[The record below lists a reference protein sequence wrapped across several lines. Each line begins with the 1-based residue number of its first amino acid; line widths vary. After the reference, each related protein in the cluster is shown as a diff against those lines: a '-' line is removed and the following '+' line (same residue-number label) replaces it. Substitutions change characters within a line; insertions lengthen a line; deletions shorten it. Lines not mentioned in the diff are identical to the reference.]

1 MLTAG
6 ESQDPTSP
14 TGAGRVLSLI
24 RDGEAVTRADLARRT
39 GLARSTVA
47 QRVEALLAH
56 HLVYEAG
63 GSASTGGRPPTVLAF
78 NRSAGVVLVADL
90 GATHSRLAVSD
101 LAGAPLSER
110 AYDTDVAR
118 PPEEVL
124 DWVHERFEVL
134 LEEIGRTA
142 DDVRGI
148 GIGVPAPV
156 AFSRGE
162 PVAPPMMPGWDG
174 FSIPGWF
181 SRHYDAPVLVD
192 NDVNIMALGEHW
204 THWRDT
210 EHLLYVKIGTGIGC
224 GIVSGRRIHRGAQ
237 GAAGDIGHVRLAGH
251 DDVVC
256 RCGNVGCLEAV
267 AGGRALAARISAAGL
282 PAETSRDVVR
292 LVRAGEPLA
301 IAAVRDAGRYLGEV
315 LAECINFFNPGA
327 IVIGGDISEAHQ
339 QLLAGV
345 REISFGRSLPMAT
358 RDLRMGCSQLGDRAG
373 VIGAAI
379 MVIEHVLAPETVD
392 RTIQAYMSPSARRR
406 QPSH

>member
-1 MLTAG
+1 MLTG
-6 ESQDPTSP
+6 EPRTGADGSSP
-14 TGAGRVLSLI
+14 TGAGRVLRLI
-24 RDGEAVTRADLARRT
+24 REGQAVTRADLARRT

-47 QRVEALLAH
+47 QRVDTLIAH
-56 HLVYEAG
+56 RLVYEAG
-63 GSASTGGRPPTVLAF
+63 GRASTGGRPPTVLAF

-90 GATHSRLAVSD
+90 GATHSRLAGSD

-110 AYDTDVAR
+110 AYDIDVAR

-204 THWRDT
+204 THWRGV

-224 GIVSGRRIHRGAQ
+224 GIVTDRRIHRGAQ

-251 DDVVC
+251 SDVVC
-256 RCGNVGCLEAV
+256 RRGNLGCLEAV
-267 AGGRALAARISAAGL
+267 AGGGARAAK
-282 PAETSRDVVR
+282 
-292 LVRAGEPLA
+292 PLA
-301 IAAVRDAGRYLGEV
+301 VR
-315 LAECINFFNPGA
+315 
-327 IVIGGDISEAHQ
+327 
-339 QLLAGV
+339 
-345 REISFGRSLPMAT
+345 
-358 RDLRMGCSQLGDRAG
+358 RDR
-373 VIGAAI
+373 
-379 MVIEHVLAPETVD
+379 
-392 RTIQAYMSPSARRR
+392 
-406 QPSH
+406 